1 MQQYLEDGMKQAA
14 ADVVGIAMAERQ
26 WTQSLI
32 EAIYDG
38 VLIIDIQ
45 GKVCYVNGG
54 YLKITGLAEED
65 IVGLPLAQVRPG
77 SVLSQVTKSGEA
89 RMGVYRR
96 EGNSEYVV
104 DMSPIRY
111 NGKIVGGISTLK
123 EISRIQSLSKELE
136 KYVKKNRELASV
148 VSHIYNARYTFHDI
162 VGASPELRKAVA
174 FAEKIAQCDEDVL
187 ICGESGTGKEMFAQA
202 IHNGSS
208 RSAMPFVPV
217 NCPTLHSTLVES
229 ELFGYENGAFTGAR
243 KGGKVGLFF
252 VADNGTIMLDEIAE
266 LPYDMQAK
274 LLRVLQERKVRRIGE
289 AAEQAINIRVIAVTN
304 KNLLALA
311 KEGKFR
317 EDLYYRLNAMTLEV
331 PPLKDRK
338 GDLELLAEHFLGEWC
353 KRNGRYLTLH
363 ASAWE
368 MINGYDWPGNIR
380 ELKHVV
386 EFSAYLCEGS
396 VIHSIRLPQTAPLPI
411 PHQHEEVDFSHP
423 ESLKRIVENTERAVI
438 QSMLKKYGESL
449 EAKKIIAGQ
458 LGISLA
464 TFYNKAKYLLENEKL

>member
-1 MQQYLEDGMKQAA
+1 MDNNP
-14 ADVVGIAMAERQ
+14 AEFVEMVMVAQ
-26 WTQSLI
+26 PWIKSLI
-32 EAIYDG
+32 ESIYDG
-38 VLIIDIQ
+38 VLIVDTAGQ
-45 GKVCYVNGG
+45 VRYVNQS
-54 YLKITGLAEED
+54 YLKITGLNEAD
-65 IVGLPLAQVRPG
+65 IVGHPLAKVRPG

-104 DMSPIRY
+104 DMAPIRY
-111 NGKIVGGISTLK
+111 QGQIVGGISTVK
-123 EISRIQSLSKELE
+123 EIARIQALSRELE
-136 KYVKKNRELASV
+136 KYVKKNRELTSV
-148 VSHIYNARYTFHDI
+148 VSHIYQARYTFQDI
-162 VGASPELRKAVA
+162 VGASPEIRKAVA

-208 RSAMPFVPV
+208 RAHMPFVPV

-289 AAEQAINIRVIAVTN
+289 AAEQPLNIRVIAVTN

-311 KEGKFR
+311 REGKFR

-331 PPLKDRK
+331 PSLKARQD
-338 GDLELLAEHFLGEWC
+338 DLHLLAEHFLSEWC
-353 KRNGRYLTLH
+353 KRNGRYLSFH
-363 ASAWE
+363 ALAWD
-368 MINGYDWPGNIR
+368 MIDHYDWPGNIR

-386 EFSAYLCEGS
+386 EFSAYLCEGG
-396 VIHSIRLPQTAPLPI
+396 VIHSLRLPQQTAPAKFAPDHVVLP
-411 PHQHEEVDFSHP
+411 PAG
-423 ESLKRIVENTERAVI
+423 SLKRIVENTERAAI
-438 QSMLKKYGESL
+438 QSLLKKYGDSL
-449 EAKKIIAGQ
+449 ESKKLIAAQ

-464 TFYNKAKYLLENEKL
+464 TLYNKTKYLLGDDSD

>member
-1 MQQYLEDGMKQAA
+1 MENNPAEFVEMVMAA
-14 ADVVGIAMAERQ
+14 QPWIK
-26 WTQSLI
+26 SLI
-32 EAIYDG
+32 ESIYDG
-38 VLIIDIQ
+38 VLIVDTAGQ
-45 GKVCYVNGG
+45 VRYVNQS
-54 YLKITGLAEED
+54 YLKITGLNESD
-65 IVGLPLAQVRPG
+65 IVGHPLAKVRPG

-104 DMSPIRY
+104 DMAPIRY
-111 NGKIVGGISTLK
+111 QGQIVGGISTVK
-123 EISRIQSLSKELE
+123 EIARIQALSKELE
-136 KYVKKNRELASV
+136 KYVKKNQELTSV
-148 VSHIYNARYTFHDI
+148 VSHIYHARYTFQDI
-162 VGASPELRKAVA
+162 VGASPEIRKAVS

-208 RSAMPFVPV
+208 RAHMPFVPV

-289 AAEQAINIRVIAVTN
+289 AAERPLNIRVIAVTN

-331 PPLKDRK
+331 PPLKARQD
-338 GDLELLAEHFLGEWC
+338 DLHLLAEHFLSEWC
-353 KRNGRYLTLH
+353 KRNGRYLSFH
-363 ASAWE
+363 ASAWD
-368 MINGYDWPGNIR
+368 MIDNYEWPGNIR

-386 EFSAYLCEGS
+386 EFSAYLCEGG
-396 VIHSIRLPQTAPLPI
+396 ILHSLRLPQQAAPAKFTPDHAASL
-411 PHQHEEVDFSHP
+411 HTG
-423 ESLKRIVENTERAVI
+423 SLKRIVENTERAVF
-438 QSMLKKYGESL
+438 QSMLKKYGDSL
-449 EAKKIIAGQ
+449 ESKKLIATQ

-464 TFYNKAKYLLENEKL
+464 TLYNKTKYLLDNDRT

>member
-1 MQQYLEDGMKQAA
+1 MENASTEFVEMVMAA
-14 ADVVGIAMAERQ
+14 QPWIK
-26 WTQSLI
+26 SLI
-32 EAIYDG
+32 ESIYDG
-38 VLIIDIQ
+38 VLIVDTAGQ
-45 GKVCYVNGG
+45 VRYVNQS
-54 YLKITGLAEED
+54 YLKITGLNESD
-65 IVGLPLAQVRPG
+65 IVGHPLAQVRPG
-77 SVLSQVTKSGEA
+77 SVLSQVTKSGEP

-104 DMSPIRY
+104 DMAPIRY
-111 NGKIVGGISTLK
+111 QGKIVGGISTVK
-123 EISRIQSLSKELE
+123 EIARIQALSKELE
-136 KYVKKNRELASV
+136 KYVKKNQELASV
-148 VSHIYNARYTFHDI
+148 VSHIYHARYTFQDI
-162 VGASPELRKAVA
+162 VGASPEIRKAVA

-208 RSAMPFVPV
+208 RAHMPFVPV

-252 VADNGTIMLDEIAE
+252 VADTGTIMLDEIAE
-266 LPYDMQAK
+266 LPYEMQAK

-289 AAEQAINIRVIAVTN
+289 AAEQSLNIRVIAVTN
-304 KNLLALA
+304 KDLLALS

-331 PPLKDRK
+331 PSLKIRK
-338 GDLELLAEHFLGEWC
+338 DDLRLLAEHFLGEWC

-368 MINGYDWPGNIR
+368 MIDSYDWPGNIR
-380 ELKHVV
+380 ELKHVI
-386 EFSAYLCEGS
+386 EFSAYLSEGG
-396 VIHSIRLPQTAPLPI
+396 VIHSIRLPQHTSPARPTPPGDAI
-411 PHQHEEVDFSHP
+411 FANPG
-423 ESLKRIVENTERAVI
+423 SLKRIVENTERAVL

-449 EAKKIIAGQ
+449 EAKKMIAGQ

-464 TFYNKAKYLLENEKL
+464 TLYNKTKYLIENEKTN

>member
-1 MQQYLEDGMKQAA
+1 MENTSTEFVEMIMAA
-14 ADVVGIAMAERQ
+14 QPWIK
-26 WTQSLI
+26 SLI
-32 EAIYDG
+32 ESIYDG
-38 VLIIDIQ
+38 VLIVDTAGQ
-45 GKVCYVNGG
+45 VRYVNQS
-54 YLKITGLAEED
+54 YLKITGLNESD
-65 IVGLPLAQVRPG
+65 IVGHPLAKVRPG

-104 DMSPIRY
+104 DMAPIRHR
-111 NGKIVGGISTLK
+111 GQIVGGISTVK
-123 EISRIQSLSKELE
+123 EIARIQALSKELE
-136 KYVKKNRELASV
+136 KYVKKNQELASV
-148 VSHIYNARYTFHDI
+148 VSHIYHARYTFQDI
-162 VGASPELRKAVA
+162 VGASPEIRKAVA

-208 RSAMPFVPV
+208 RAHMPFVPV

-266 LPYDMQAK
+266 LPYEMQAK

-289 AAEQAINIRVIAVTN
+289 AAEQPLNIRVIAVTN
-304 KNLLALA
+304 KDMLALS
-311 KEGKFR
+311 KEEKFR

-331 PPLKDRK
+331 PSLKVRK
-338 GDLELLAEHFLGEWC
+338 GDLHLLAEHFLGEWC

-368 MINGYDWPGNIR
+368 MIDSYDWPGNIR
-380 ELKHVV
+380 ELKHVI
-386 EFSAYLCEGS
+386 EFSAYLSEGS
-396 VIHSIRLPQTAPLPI
+396 VIHSIRLPQHTSPARPTP
-411 PHQHEEVDFSHP
+411 PGDP
-423 ESLKRIVENTERAVI
+423 NYANPGSLKRIVENTERAVL

-449 EAKKIIAGQ
+449 EAKKLIAGQ

-464 TFYNKAKYLLENEKL
+464 TLYNKTKYLIENEKTN

>member
-1 MQQYLEDGMKQAA
+1 MENSSTEFVELVMAA
-14 ADVVGIAMAERQ
+14 QPWIK
-26 WTQSLI
+26 SLI
-32 EAIYDG
+32 ESIYDG
-38 VLIIDIQ
+38 VLIVDTAGQ
-45 GKVCYVNGG
+45 VRYVNQS
-54 YLKITGLAEED
+54 YLKITGLNELD
-65 IVGLPLAQVRPG
+65 IVGHPLAKVRPG
-77 SVLSQVTKSGEA
+77 SVLSQVTRSGEA

-104 DMSPIRY
+104 DMAPIRY
-111 NGKIVGGISTLK
+111 QGQIVGGISTVK
-123 EISRIQSLSKELE
+123 EIARIQALSKELE
-136 KYVKKNRELASV
+136 KYVKKNQELTSV
-148 VSHIYNARYTFHDI
+148 VSHIYHARYTFQDI
-162 VGASPELRKAVA
+162 VGASPEIRKAVS

-208 RSAMPFVPV
+208 RAHMPFVPV

-289 AAEQAINIRVIAVTN
+289 AAERPLNIRVIAVTN

-331 PPLKDRK
+331 PPLKARQD
-338 GDLELLAEHFLGEWC
+338 DLHLLAEHFLSEWC
-353 KRNGRYLTLH
+353 KRNGRYLSFH
-363 ASAWE
+363 ASAWD
-368 MINGYDWPGNIR
+368 MIDNYEWPGNIR

-386 EFSAYLCEGS
+386 EFSAYLCEGG
-396 VIHSIRLPQTAPLPI
+396 ILHSLRLPQQAAPAKFTPDHAASL
-411 PHQHEEVDFSHP
+411 HTG
-423 ESLKRIVENTERAVI
+423 SLKRIVENTERAVL
-438 QSMLKKYGESL
+438 QSMLKKYGDSL
-449 EAKKIIAGQ
+449 ESKKLIAAQ

-464 TFYNKAKYLLENEKL
+464 TLYNKTKYLLDNDRT

>member
-1 MQQYLEDGMKQAA
+1 MENTSTEFVEMVMAA
-14 ADVVGIAMAERQ
+14 QPWIK
-26 WTQSLI
+26 SLI
-32 EAIYDG
+32 ESIYDG
-38 VLIIDIQ
+38 VLIVDTAGQ
-45 GKVCYVNGG
+45 VRYVNQS
-54 YLKITGLAEED
+54 YLKITGLNESD
-65 IVGLPLAQVRPG
+65 IVGHPLATVRPG

-104 DMSPIRY
+104 DMAPIRHR
-111 NGKIVGGISTLK
+111 GQIVGGISTVK
-123 EISRIQSLSKELE
+123 EIARIQALSKELE
-136 KYVKKNRELASV
+136 KYVKKNQELASV
-148 VSHIYNARYTFHDI
+148 VSHIYHARYTFQDI
-162 VGASPELRKAVA
+162 VGASPEIRKAVA

-202 IHNGSS
+202 IHNASS
-208 RSAMPFVPV
+208 RAQMPFVPV

-266 LPYDMQAK
+266 LPYEMQAK

-289 AAEQAINIRVIAVTN
+289 AAEQPLNIRVIAVTN
-304 KNLLALA
+304 KDLLALS

-331 PPLKDRK
+331 PSLKIRK
-338 GDLELLAEHFLGEWC
+338 EDLHLLAEHFLDEWC
-353 KRNGRYLTLH
+353 KRNGRYLSLH

-368 MINGYDWPGNIR
+368 MIDSYDWPGNIR

-386 EFSAYLCEGS
+386 EFSAYLSEGG
-396 VIHSIRLPQTAPLPI
+396 VIHSIRLPQQPSSVRSTPPGDATYANPG
-411 PHQHEEVDFSHP
+411 
-423 ESLKRIVENTERAVI
+423 SLKRIVENTERAVL

-449 EAKKIIAGQ
+449 EAKKMIAGQ

-464 TFYNKAKYLLENEKL
+464 TLYNKTKYLIEDARNN